1 MSHKTI
7 IVTGA
12 TSGIGLG
19 VCKALIEQGA
29 LVFGIGRNTENL
41 AKLNDMKASGTLVIK
56 SFDLLDIDG
65 IEKLVDDFVNEY
77 GKIDALVNCA
87 GIEETVP
94 LSMTKIDKI
103 RKIFEINV
111 FSGIEMLRVVSK
123 KKIGNDGGSYVFLS
137 SVMGNLGQ
145 SGKVGYCSTKSALL
159 GVVKASALELAKR
172 KIRVN
177 AVLPGIVKTPLTDRL
192 FESLS
197 EDNVNQITAMH
208 PLGIGNVEDVVPS
221 ILFLL
226 SDQSKWLTGQSI
238 VIDGGYSIQ

>member
-19 VCKALIEQGA
+19 VCKALLDEGA
-29 LVFGIGRNTENL
+29 LVFGIGRNIASLT
-41 AKLNDMKASGTLVIK
+41 KLNDIKNTGTLVIK

-65 IEKLVDDFVNEY
+65 IEKLIDDFVSKY
-77 GKIDALVNCA
+77 GKIDGLVNCA

-94 LSMTKIDKI
+94 LSMSKIEKV
-103 RKIFEINV
+103 RKIYEINV
-111 FSGIEMLRVVSK
+111 FTGIEILRIVSK
-123 KKIGNDGGSYVFLS
+123 KKHGNDGGSYVFLS

-177 AVLPGIVKTPLTDRL
+177 AVLPGIVKTPLTDKL